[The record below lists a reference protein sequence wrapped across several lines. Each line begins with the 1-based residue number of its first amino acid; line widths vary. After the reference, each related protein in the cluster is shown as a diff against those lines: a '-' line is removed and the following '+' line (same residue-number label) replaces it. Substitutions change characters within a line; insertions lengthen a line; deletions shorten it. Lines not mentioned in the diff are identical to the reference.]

1 MAADDRLV
9 SQQPPAPAPTAQAPK
24 AVPRLHPGQCVPAPP
39 PVAASPGEP
48 HETVDSRLLQ
58 TDACMLWAGQLLT
71 AAPGLPSSSLP
82 APVHGVL
89 GVCCHTDHAASCPK
103 SPAGPGAV
111 CSVPQRWYR
120 QAGGR
125 ANFGCLL
132 KHGLFSDESKS
143 SLFCSVKTLET

>member
-1 MAADDRLV
+1 MVATDGRLV

-58 TDACMLWAGQLLT
+58 T
-71 AAPGLPSSSLP
+71 APGLPSSSLP

-132 KHGLFSDESKS
+132 KHGFFSDESKS